1 MRRGKTHHAEE
12 WAVRRVNDVVAD
24 ELRWVFR
31 PERLPDY
38 GVDAQAEVVADD
50 DLVTGRNIGLQ
61 IKGGDSYFGRPKGS
75 EGWIFRDSNDHL
87 AYWLGH
93 SLPIIV
99 VMVNDNREA
108 YWQVITPKTVTERKK
123 TFTILVPRGQKF
135 DATARESLL
144 ALAGRRDGLL
154 ESLPVSYAVLPPA
167 AARPMRRAEDADLL
181 ATARLADRLAAGR
194 DFPGMTAASV
204 IAAEPSWLTRSRAA
218 QDLWLA
224 VATYADQHGEPRQSS
239 AAFALAAQSSGPNA
253 ARAWAN
259 AGLAAL
265 SGDRDAA
272 RGHLQ
277 RARDQGQVFLAD
289 IGFAIL
295 AVPETGAA
303 PPDVPESVSSA
314 SAGEL
319 DTEPYALRFLAEAA
333 ARSGDLNRAVRLAER
348 AVASTSNE
356 DSTARLALARLVHRR
371 ALATDMS
378 SSDLRRALG
387 YAQAAVEERRRW
399 DGPSTEALAF
409 LLDIHIPR
417 NMRAAVAAAL
427 PASEGGAAR
436 NAEAESPEIARRG
449 AFAALATGDTTA
461 YQFFMQKLPDGPY
474 RRELL
479 ALENDTT
486 DQPPPQRI
494 AAWNALL
501 EDSADDQM
509 TGRCIAALAKL
520 GQWPPQA
527 DELRERSLLP
537 PDAYDIVKA
546 IYLARSGQLDI
557 GLARL
562 RQMAARS
569 VLAAGELVQLLE
581 LDIGADAAI
590 EEAERQV
597 RKWANPELTLL
608 LLDLLGHYEH
618 FERAEPLIERSIP
631 DDSLPAHVRLK
642 LCNWLVARKG
652 RERKYAVAAALARR
666 GLEIEEDPDLAWS
679 LVKSLFNDGN
689 VPGAREA
696 LARHRPEPVRDD
708 ERRLWMELHLSEPV
722 TPDDARTMAD
732 IAQRE
737 PDSPFRDG
745 VIAVLIREVLFTAP
759 PPGTSFPPDLTEA
772 VRLMAEQAQH
782 RPGGG
787 IPLASDD
794 DESLRQALEAGQ
806 PDPAGFPKLIDEVR
820 RGLATLGDI
829 ARYAHRPYATV
840 LLHRPAGILP
850 AIDLAPKIRL
860 AGQKAAG
867 QALRTHTCVADL
879 SSLHLLGLLTE
890 DDQIR
895 LRAALSEMIITR
907 ATVRDAVLTRDYMR
921 GVTIATYIAA
931 LRPDGSIERTSLTS
945 AQLSALREQ
954 ADALEAITAS
964 LPLRSSAEQMTSAP
978 EETIAL
984 AKEAQVPLW
993 CDDMAMRQTARAAG
1007 IPAFSLLDLVTTLS
1021 EEGKSLD
1028 QSAMFRRLA
1037 GQYVVDLPLTGDDIV
1052 TVARNHKWE
1061 PGPAHTA
1068 IARPDWWLHH
1078 DEDWESTWLYIAEH
1092 ARRHS
1097 AAALLHI
1104 SKAALT
1110 GSLTHVP
1117 GSFRTQRY
1125 QQLVV
1130 LALIACHNITEP
1142 PPPDLLS
1149 DLADYTGSQV
1159 APSPHYV
1166 LGALTQELQ
1175 RMSTKNAASVALAL
1189 LPEGIAF

>member
-38 GVDAQAEVVADD
+38 GVDAQAEVVTDN

-75 EGWIFRDSNDHL
+75 EGWIFRDGNDHL

-108 YWQVITPKTVTERKK
+108 YWQVITTKTVTERKK

-204 IAAEPSWLTRSRAA
+204 IAAEPSWLTRSQAA

-314 SAGEL
+314 SADEL

-348 AVASTSNE
+348 AAASTSNE

-378 SSDLRRALG
+378 SFDLRRALG
-387 YAQAAVEERRRW
+387 YAQTAVEERRRW

-427 PASEGGAAR
+427 PASEGGTAR

-461 YQFFMQKLPDGPY
+461 YEFFMQKLPDGPY

-486 DQPPPQRI
+486 DQPAPQRI

-562 RQMAARS
+562 RQMTARS

-772 VRLMAEQAQH
+772 VRRMAEQAQH

-860 AGQKAAG
+860 AGQTAAG

-964 LPLRSSAEQMTSAP
+964 LPVRSSAEQMTSAP

-1021 EEGKSLD
+1021 EEGNSLD

-1052 TVARNHKWE
+1052 TMARNHKWE

-1166 LGALTQELQ
+1166 LGALIRQL
-1175 RMSTKNAASVALAL
+1175 
-1189 LPEGIAF
+1189 